1 MLAVTPSVHPN
12 GSNDMMLINKA
23 LLSAAMAAGVCAFSA
38 VGASAAVV
46 CTEDNVCWHS
56 KERHTYP
63 PDARITIHEDNW
75 KAGPSIRFREHE
87 GRGYWRGDRWTD
99 F

>member
-1 MLAVTPSVHPN
+1 MR
-12 GSNDMMLINKA
+12 LINKA
-23 LLSAAMAAGVCAFSA
+23 LVSAALAAGVCAFSA
-38 VGASAAVV
+38 VTASAAVV
-46 CTEDNVCWHS
+46 CNEDNVCWHS
-56 KERHTYP
+56 KERYTYP
-63 PDARITIHEDNW
+63 PNARITIHEDNW